1 MPPPSRIARY
11 EPEELLGSAGLVDT
25 YRVRVEGE
33 AGLAALKVLFLDRGE
48 ESITRSI
55 AERFL
60 AAGRRALASPAP
72 GIARVLE
79 VSDDPE
85 TAFVATEL
93 VSGVDLARLVQL
105 GRQYGGGRGPM
116 LEPVVAGL
124 LCAQVARVLAA
135 AHERK
140 PPLPHLGL
148 CPENVMV
155 TAAGRVMVLDF
166 GLAAAL
172 RGMGGG
178 AIEKWHFVAPELIG
192 VDAVAVSDETA
203 RAADLYS
210 LGALLY
216 FLLTGNKP
224 VVAATL
230 AELSERAREPLP
242 DAPGVPN
249 NLLSAV
255 RALSA
260 PDPKDRPESA
270 RMVVEWLSGES
281 ASAPELQ
288 LAKALQALG
297 IHPLPPPEPA
307 APSSPAKPA
316 ARPAAFAK
324 LVDSA
329 SSRAPVRPKGEA
341 THAVRP
347 GARRWRSRALLAAG
361 ALLVCGISAWSVATY
376 RGARGQAPPRD
387 AGQPSP
393 PAIPED
399 LKSKQVEMMIQRAP
413 DGGLRPGGAEALPAV
428 EPYVPM
434 SERPLLRI
442 PNHLFLD
449 TNPSQADVWVDG
461 ILRGKT
467 PVDLVAG
474 PGSHR
479 VVVIKAGYR
488 MLAAVFDTTR
498 GEYARRGLQRA
509 GFANFGDAI
518 LDVQCASADKYPVVL
533 DDEETGLLCPV
544 SRLPV
549 ASGKHHVGIFVPAR
563 RTVVAVEVTVPP
575 GREPKRVLLKE

>member
-1 MPPPSRIARY
+1 VPPPSRIARY

-25 YRVRVEGE
+25 YRVRVQGE
-33 AGLAALKVLFLDRGE
+33 AGLAVLKVLFLDRGE
-48 ESITRSI
+48 GSITRSI

-93 VSGVDLARLVQL
+93 VPGVDVARLVQL
-105 GRQYGGGRGPM
+105 GRQHGGGRGPM

-155 TAAGRVMVLDF
+155 TTAGRVMVLDF
-166 GLAAAL
+166 GLAASL

-203 RAADLYS
+203 TAADLYS

-216 FLLTGNKP
+216 FLLSGNKP
-224 VVAATL
+224 VEAATL
-230 AELSERAREPLP
+230 AELSERAWEPLP

-270 RMVVEWLSGES
+270 RTVVEWLSGES
-281 ASAPELQ
+281 ASPPDLH

-297 IHPLPPPEPA
+297 IHPPEPA
-307 APSSPAKPA
+307 APAAPAKPD
-316 ARPAAFAK
+316 ARPVAFAK
-324 LVDSA
+324 PVASA
-329 SSRAPVRPKGEA
+329 SSRASVRPKGES
-341 THAVRP
+341 TQAVRP
-347 GARRWRSRALLAAG
+347 GARRWRSRALLAGG

-376 RGARGQAPPRD
+376 RGSRGQAPPPD
-387 AGQPSP
+387 AGQPP
-393 PAIPED
+393 PSATPED
-399 LKSKQVEMMIQRAP
+399 RKSKQVETMVQRAP
-413 DGGLRPGGAEALPAV
+413 DGGLRPGAAEAPPAV
-428 EPYVPM
+428 EPYVPE
-434 SERPLLRI
+434 SERPLRRV

-449 TNPSQADVWVDG
+449 TSPSQADVWVDG
-461 ILRGKT
+461 VLRGKT
-467 PVDLVAG
+467 PVDLVTG

-479 VVVIKAGYR
+479 VVVIKSGYR
-488 MLAAVFDTTR
+488 MLRAVFDTTR

-518 LDVQCASADKYPVVL
+518 LDVQCAGANKYPVVL

-549 ASGKHHVGIFVPAR
+549 VSGKHHVGIFVPAR
-563 RTVVAVEVTVPP
+563 KTVMAVEVTIPP